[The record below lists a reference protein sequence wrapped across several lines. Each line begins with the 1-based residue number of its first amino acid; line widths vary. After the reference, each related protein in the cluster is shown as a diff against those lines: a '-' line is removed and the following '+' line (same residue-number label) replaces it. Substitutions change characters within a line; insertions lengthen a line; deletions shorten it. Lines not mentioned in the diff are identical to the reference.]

1 MFFKGLLLIHFER
14 VRFTARAEI
23 LYLSWVLFILH
34 PIEYDR
40 VYVDET
46 SLDWN
51 SSLLVPVVHADAR
64 RAGGVVLDLT
74 ETGTDTLGFCDV
86 FDVVALSRWRRQ
98 TNAFWGM

>member
-1 MFFKGLLLIHFER
+1 MK
-14 VRFTARAEI
+14 
-23 LYLSWVLFILH
+23 
-34 PIEYDR
+34 YDR

-74 ETGTDTLGFCDV
+74 ETGMDTLGFGDV
-86 FDVVALSRWRRQ
+86 FEVVGVSRWRQ
-98 TNAFWGM
+98 KTNAF

>member
-1 MFFKGLLLIHFER
+1 M
-14 VRFTARAEI
+14 
-23 LYLSWVLFILH
+23 
-34 PIEYDR
+34 
-40 VYVDET
+40 YVDET

-64 RAGGVVLDLT
+64 RAGGRGVDLT

-86 FDVVALSRWRRQ
+86 FDVVGVVPLERQ